1 MSNQWATTPDAKAL
15 SSHCREDL
23 VRTAYDGRHGQ
34 AAPAM
39 QATLNTASNTLVFA
53 DGLQLCLDM
62 DPVGESTTCPTTT
75 EAQPAAIRH
84 IDRTEHA
91 SLAQGWR
98 WQDASKTAAQIKLP
112 TGLRAF
118 GTSQPAPSSQL
129 SRVPRCQ
136 APAALKTLQLS
147 FLDMAPALY

>member
-34 AAPAM
+34 AAAATL
-39 QATLNTASNTLVFA
+39 ATLNTANNTLVFA

-62 DPVGESTTCPTTT
+62 DPVGEDAAGSTT
-75 EAQPAAIRH
+75 QPAAIRRN
-84 IDRTEHA
+84 DCTA
-91 SLAQGWR
+91 NATLAQGWR
-98 WQDASKTAAQIKLP
+98 WDNKAAEQIKLP
-112 TGLRAF
+112 TGLRAVAT
-118 GTSQPAPSSQL
+118 GQPAPTSTL

-136 APAALKTLQLS
+136 APATSRALQLS